1 MIDLIALQL
10 VIMNGICTNRY
21 SNISMLVDISREI
34 TYELEF
40 RKMVLDSFRKEIL
53 YGKPLTIDDITTIL

>member
-21 SNISMLVDISREI
+21 SNISMLVDTSREI
-34 TYELEF
+34 TYEVEL
-40 RKMVLDSFRKEIL
+40 RYALLRSIRHSIL
-53 YGKPLTIDDITTIL
+53 YDNVLTTFPVID